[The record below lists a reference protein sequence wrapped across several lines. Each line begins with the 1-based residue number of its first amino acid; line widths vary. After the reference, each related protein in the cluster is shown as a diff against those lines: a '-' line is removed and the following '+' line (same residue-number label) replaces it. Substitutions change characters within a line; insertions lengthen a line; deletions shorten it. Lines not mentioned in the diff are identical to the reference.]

1 VKKMIEDLVEVR
13 VFRSEIH
20 HLSDFALPGIVHIA
34 ANSASR
40 FVSQSDLPEN
50 SSGFGVA
57 HKLK

>member
-1 VKKMIEDLVEVR
+1 MIEDLVEVR